1 MSFSVYRGRR
11 SRKGA
16 SPLSLDFGHGMGRTA
31 GLKEFSMEQAPLAG
45 VRIVAVE
52 QFGAGPFGTLHLADL
67 GADVIRL
74 EDPSTGGDVSRYV
87 TPGQRGTDSLYF
99 DSFNRGKRSMLL
111 DLKSAAGQDVLHELC
126 LKAHAVYANLRGD
139 VIKSLGL
146 TYDAL
151 GRINPA
157 IVCVSLSSYGRDGER
172 SSEPGYDPLIQA
184 EAGWA
189 ALTGEP
195 GGPPIK
201 SGLSLADYA
210 GGIMAALALMAAV
223 FDAQRTGHG
232 RDVDVSLYDTALA
245 MHNYRA
251 TWYLTAGVPGDR
263 TANSSHPSIVPFQF
277 FATADG
283 YVAIACAKEKFFRA
297 LIQRMGLAA
306 LANDARFSSFDAR
319 RQHREQ
325 LLITLGE
332 RFRQQPTEYWV
343 DLLRGDVPVA
353 PVRSME
359 QALDRGELEQRA
371 MLAAYQHPTL
381 GEVTTVGLPIKMG
394 GFTPA
399 YRPGPALDGDRDA
412 ILTEAG
418 YAPAEIE
425 HLRERGAF
433 GHD

>member
-1 MSFSVYRGRR
+1 
-11 SRKGA
+11 
-16 SPLSLDFGHGMGRTA
+16 
-31 GLKEFSMEQAPLAG
+31 MEQAPLAG

-52 QFGAGPFGTLHLADL
+52 QFGAGPFGTLQLADL
-67 GADVIRL
+67 GADIIRL

-111 DLKSAAGQDVLHELC
+111 DLKSPAGQDVLRALC
-126 LKAHAVYANLRGD
+126 RNAHAVYANLRGD
-139 VIKSLGL
+139 VLKNLGL
-146 TYDAL
+146 TYEVL
-151 GRINPA
+151 GQLNSA

-172 SSEPGYDPLIQA
+172 STEPGYDPLIQA

-195 GGPPIK
+195 GGPPVK
-201 SGLSLADYA
+201 SGLSLADYT

-223 FDAQRTGHG
+223 FDAQRTGRG

-245 MHNYRA
+245 LHSYRA

-263 TANSSHPSIVPFQF
+263 TADSSHPSIVPFQF

-283 YVAIACAKEKFFRA
+283 HIAIACAKEKFFRA
-297 LIQRMGLAA
+297 LVQRMGLPA
-306 LANDARFSSFDAR
+306 LAGDARFLSFEER
-319 RQHREQ
+319 RRNREE
-325 LLITLGE
+325 LLKTLRD
-332 RFRQQPTEYWV
+332 RFSQQPTEHWV
-343 DLLRGDVPVA
+343 GLLRGHVPVA

-359 QALDRGELEQRA
+359 AALDLKELEQRA
-371 MLAAYQHPTL
+371 MLATYRHSAL
-381 GEVTTVGLPIKMG
+381 GEVTTVGLPIKMS
-394 GFTPA
+394 GFAPV
-399 YRPGPALDGDRDA
+399 YRPGPALDGDREA

-418 YAPAEIE
+418 YAPGEIE
-425 HLRERGAF
+425 ALRERGAF